1 MIILGKGTV
10 ITRDTDRP
18 IIYDGAVAIDGTQI
32 IDIGTYDELC
42 KTYTNAE
49 LIDAHNGLIMPGFIN
64 AHHHIYSALARGL
77 SLPGPAPTN
86 FGEILEGLWFYL
98 DNKLT
103 APDVKASA
111 LLTYLGC
118 IENGVTTI
126 FDHHASYGETANSLS
141 VIADVAKQFGVRSC
155 LCYEVSDRNGVDQMK
170 AAVAENVRFGKEA
183 KKDPSRLAAMM
194 GLHASFTLSS
204 DTLDYVK
211 AQNEDK
217 LGYHVHVAEGP
228 EDVADSKEK
237 YGMTPVR
244 RLVEAGILG
253 PKSIAGHC
261 VHVTDQDVELLKE
274 SQAKVVHNPES
285 NMGNAVGAPNVL
297 KLMEA
302 GIPVGLG
309 TDGYTSDML
318 ESYKVANCLVKHN
331 MQHPNVGWTE
341 IPNMLFNTN
350 PAMIE
355 KFFPVK
361 VGTLTP
367 GAEADVIVL
376 DYIPRTDLHA
386 DNINGHLLFGLN
398 GLNVITTISG
408 GKVRMLDRQL
418 CGINK
423 EELLR
428 EVRQISHR
436 LWKRLVP

>member
-49 LIDAHNGLIMPGFIN
+49 IIDAHNGLIMPGFIN

-285 NMGNAVGAPNVL
+285 NMGNAVGTTDIL
-297 KLMEA
+297 KLLGA
-302 GIPVGLG
+302 GITVGLG
-309 TDGYTSDML
+309 TDGYTNDML
-318 ESYKVANCLVKHN
+318 ESYKVANCLVKHE
-331 MQHPNVGWTE
+331 QHKPYVGW
-341 IPNMLFNTN
+341 
-350 PAMIE
+350 A
-355 KFFPVK
+355 KFLICYLKTTVK
-361 VGTLTP
+361 W
-367 GAEADVIVL
+367 
-376 DYIPRTDLHA
+376 
-386 DNINGHLLFGLN
+386 
-398 GLNVITTISG
+398 
-408 GKVRMLDRQL
+408 RMNSSILQL
-418 CGINK
+418 A
-423 EELLR
+423 
-428 EVRQISHR
+428 S
-436 LWKRLVP
+436 

>member
-18 IIYDGAVAIDGTQI
+18 IIYDGAVAIDGTKI

-49 LIDAHNGLIMPGFIN
+49 IIDAHGGLIMPGFIN

-204 DTLDYVK
+204 ETLDYVK

-285 NMGNAVGAPNVL
+285 NMGNAVGTTDIL
-297 KLMEA
+297 KLLGA
-302 GIPVGLG
+302 GITVGLG

-418 CGINK
+418 CGMNK